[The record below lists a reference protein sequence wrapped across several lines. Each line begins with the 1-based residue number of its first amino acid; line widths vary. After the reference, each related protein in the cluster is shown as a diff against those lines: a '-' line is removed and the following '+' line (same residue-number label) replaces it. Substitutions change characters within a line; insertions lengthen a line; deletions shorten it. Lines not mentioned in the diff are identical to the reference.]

1 MINIDL
7 SFQLPPPWDA
17 ASFETGH
24 IGEINFLVG
33 PNGSGKSQFAKSLHD
48 ELQRQGLRPRLLG
61 TDRLTGMEQIHAFTS
76 IVHDPFSEGFDK
88 NIFQYL
94 KEAGGQGAGIDAIVL
109 LTERMDLLIQVEGT
123 LSHLFDHEI
132 SLDWDSGRLVPKAR
146 RRGNNALYR
155 LDREE
160 CHGIK
165 ELLVLLTHLYDDR
178 NQFLIIDEPELNL
191 HPQNQAFFLEELR
204 KMAGDPAK
212 NRNKKAFFLITH
224 SPFIIDL
231 QSLDDMRSVL
241 SFDLEYT
248 IPKQVY
254 KLNISCSESFVRRL
268 SAHHKQLFFSDN
280 PVFVEGIL
288 DAWIVQGM
296 METLGTS
303 LSGAGSCVIDVNGVE
318 EMNQYLSLSQG
329 LGKNAHFLYD
339 LDGLFRGTL
348 RRRINEDASIRDFL
362 VTEGLGDSI
371 IDYFGEL
378 QQRVTSLV
386 DKLLSGSLP
395 SELTA
400 LKDFLHKLGPRSQW
414 QTEQHDRARV
424 AVMTSISKYR
434 EDVIAQ
440 SSQSQVTDIEA
451 RLSKVLTALEKKN
464 IHVLPGGTLE
474 RYLPLFEGSA
484 FGPTP
489 VQKRDAVLAELEA
502 MTRIT
507 KEEDL
512 ASRYTDLYK
521 AVRRLP
527 SRGPVNIDLETI
539 SKLVAKITV
548 VRKDDIALRVT
559 PILTFPHQGGRDF

>member
-1 MINIDL
+1 
-7 SFQLPPPWDA
+7 
-17 ASFETGH
+17 
-24 IGEINFLVG
+24 
-33 PNGSGKSQFAKSLHD
+33 
-48 ELQRQGLRPRLLG
+48 
-61 TDRLTGMEQIHAFTS
+61 
-76 IVHDPFSEGFDK
+76 
-88 NIFQYL
+88 
-94 KEAGGQGAGIDAIVL
+94 
-109 LTERMDLLIQVEGT
+109 
-123 LSHLFDHEI
+123 
-132 SLDWDSGRLVPKAR
+132 
-146 RRGNNALYR
+146 
-155 LDREE
+155 
-160 CHGIK
+160 
-165 ELLVLLTHLYDDR
+165 
-178 NQFLIIDEPELNL
+178 
-191 HPQNQAFFLEELR
+191 
-204 KMAGDPAK
+204 MAGDPTK
-212 NRNKKAFFLITH
+212 NGNKKALFLITH

-241 SFDLEYT
+241 SFDLEYA

-296 METLGTS
+296 MEALGTS
-303 LSGAGSCVIDVNGVE
+303 LSAAGSCVIDVNGVE
-318 EMNQYLSLSQG
+318 EVNQYLSLSQG

-339 LDGLFRGTL
+339 LDGLCRGTL

-371 IDYFGEL
+371 IEYFGEL

-424 AVMTSISKYR
+424 AVITSISKYR

-440 SSQSQVTDIEA
+440 SSQSQVADIEA

-474 RYLPLFEGSA
+474 RYLPLFIGSV

-502 MTRIT
+502 MTGIT

-521 AVRRLP
+521 AVRKLP
-527 SRGPVNIDLETI
+527 SREPVNVDLVLRTHLATYI
-539 SKLVAKITV
+539 HGLQQTV
-548 VRKDDIALRVT
+548 VDHPDWDQEMV
-559 PILTFPHQGGRDF
+559 PGPFE

>member
-7 SFQLPPPWDA
+7 TFQLPPPWDA

-61 TDRLTGMEQIHAFTS
+61 TDRLAGMEQIHAFTS
-76 IVHDPFSEGFDK
+76 IVHDPFSEGLDK

-94 KEAGGQGAGIDAIVL
+94 KAAGEQGAGIDAIVL
-109 LTERMDLLIQVEGT
+109 LRERMDLLIQVEGT
-123 LSHLFDHEI
+123 LSHLFDREI

-146 RRGNNALYR
+146 RRGNNVLYR

-191 HPQNQAFFLEELR
+191 HPQYQAFFLEEVR
-204 KMAGDPAK
+204 KMAGDPTK
-212 NRNKKAFFLITH
+212 NGNKKALFLITH

-241 SFDLEYT
+241 SFDLEYA

-254 KLNISCSESFVRRL
+254 KLNISCSESCVRRL

-296 METLGTS
+296 MEALGTS
-303 LSGAGSCVIDVNGVE
+303 LSAAGSCVIDVNGVE
-318 EMNQYLSLSQG
+318 EVNQYLSLSQG

-339 LDGLFRGTL
+339 LDGLCRGTL

-378 QQRVTSLV
+378 QQRVTLLV

-424 AVMTSISKYR
+424 AVITSISKYR

-440 SSQSQVTDIEA
+440 SSQSQVADIEA

-464 IHVLPGGTLE
+464 I
-474 RYLPLFEGSA
+474 
-484 FGPTP
+484 
-489 VQKRDAVLAELEA
+489 
-502 MTRIT
+502 
-507 KEEDL
+507 
-512 ASRYTDLYK
+512 
-521 AVRRLP
+521 
-527 SRGPVNIDLETI
+527 
-539 SKLVAKITV
+539 
-548 VRKDDIALRVT
+548 
-559 PILTFPHQGGRDF
+559 